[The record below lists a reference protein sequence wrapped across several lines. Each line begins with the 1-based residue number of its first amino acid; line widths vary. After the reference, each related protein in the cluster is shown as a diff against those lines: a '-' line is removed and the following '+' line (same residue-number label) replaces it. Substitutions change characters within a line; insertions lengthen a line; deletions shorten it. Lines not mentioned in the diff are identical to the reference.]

1 MAIVAD
7 QYDLVIGVDTHAASH
22 TLALITAST
31 GAVGQQAQFPTSP
44 QGCAVPSAGSNATSR
59 KRRR

>member
-7 QYDLVIGVDTHAASH
+7 QYDFVIGVDTHAASH

-31 GAVGQQAQFPTSP
+31 GAIE
-44 QGCAVPSAGSNATSR
+44 
-59 KRRR
+59 